1 MGSYTSNLVYVFYLS
16 LLYFSTVLKSTL
28 SPTAKKRS
36 RILNSIRVYLAL
48 VYQVGNKPQTDILVS
63 FQTG

>member
-16 LLYFSTVLKSTL
+16 LVYFSTVLKSTL

-36 RILNSIRVYLAL
+36 RILNSIRVCLAL